1 MIRSGQFV
9 FFFRHFF
16 PLLPMLNVLLLS
28 SPLLTVVAGQ
38 MSQSECVRLAS
49 YCTGNQTVKPMQ
61 ILPNDQLC
69 AANVTAY
76 CDDTCAKMAPYKACM
91 EPLRTDCFR
100 YGGPNALLM
109 QMDRLCNS
117 SEPLCTG
124 CCATGASKPVVKT
137 PAQLTCEERQEY
149 CDDLVSSLGTTAGC
163 QGCVKFSL
171 TVACRSADAKCAAD
185 DNWKAVTD
193 VTLRGCSQ
201 LKGFCGDCCGLDVTV
216 NSTCGPNTPPLTF
229 VGIKSGTTV
238 AGATTTT
245 SLSPGGT
252 TASTVSGAS
261 TSVVSSGTGA
271 STGASASASADATGS
286 STAPSSSQDSPSS
299 AVGGA
304 VPIPPLAL
312 VAVGAVAMLVRNF
325 VPLN

>member
-1 MIRSGQFV
+1 
-9 FFFRHFF
+9 
-16 PLLPMLNVLLLS
+16 MLNVLLLS

-193 VTLRGCSQ
+193 VTLRGCAQ

-216 NSTCGPNTPPLTF
+216 NSTCGPGHAAAHFCRHQVRHHRCRCHHDHVAFAGRHHGQHCLWCVDVSRVQWHWCKYWCKCKCKCGCHGLFHCTVVLAGLAV
-229 VGIKSGTTV
+229 VGRWWSC
-238 AGATTTT
+238 
-245 SLSPGGT
+245 SNSSPCTRGQ
-252 TASTVSGAS
+252 
-261 TSVVSSGTGA
+261 
-271 STGASASASADATGS
+271 SA
-286 STAPSSSQDSPSS
+286 Q
-299 AVGGA
+299 
-304 VPIPPLAL
+304 
-312 VAVGAVAMLVRNF
+312 VAMLVQQSWCRSTQINA
-325 VPLN
+325 